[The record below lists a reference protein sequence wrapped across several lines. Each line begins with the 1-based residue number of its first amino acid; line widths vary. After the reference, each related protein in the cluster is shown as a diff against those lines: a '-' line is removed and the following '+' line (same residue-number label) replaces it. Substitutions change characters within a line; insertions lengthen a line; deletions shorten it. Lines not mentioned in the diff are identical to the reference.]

1 MRAGAAAQARAG
13 QSGANSSA
21 PAPAASEQAA
31 PAVAPLSRRWL
42 WLLGAIALALS
53 FTQSPGQISPDTK
66 LDLTANPLRFLAR
79 ATNLWNSELP
89 FGQAQNQAYGYLFP
103 HGTFFLAGHLLGL
116 PGWITQ
122 RLWWALLLTVG
133 FWGLLRVAEV
143 LRIGSPTSRVI
154 AAAAFALSPRVLTT
168 LGSISSETLPIMLA
182 PWVLLPTILAL
193 RGAGAAAEPARSD
206 AARSVRRLAGQAGVA
221 VALMGAVN
229 AIATLAGCLPAV
241 IWWACHRPN
250 RVWWRY
256 TAWWLAALTLAMSW
270 WLVALILLFRIS
282 PPFLDFIES
291 SGVTTQWSSL
301 IEVLRGTASWTP
313 FVAPNATA
321 GAPLVTGSVAILATC
336 LVAAAGLAGLA
347 MRDLPARGRLATML
361 MVGVVLITAGYGGG
375 LGSPVA
381 HQVQAFLDAG
391 GAPLRNVHKL
401 ETVIRIPILLGL
413 AHLLARI
420 PLPGSAPTPTWI
432 NALARPERDKR
443 VAAGIVVLTA
453 LMTSTSLAWT
463 GRITP
468 PGTFSAIPGYWHEA
482 ADWLTEHNT
491 GAPAPGRVLVVPG
504 APFATQLWGTSHDE
518 PLQVLGNGPWGVRD
532 SIPLTPPRTIR
543 AMDSVQRLFAA
554 GRPSVGLADTLA
566 RQGISYVVL
575 RNDLDPDTSR
585 SARPILVHRAITGS
599 PRLQK
604 VAQFGAPVGPGPV
617 SGFVNDSGLRPRYPA
632 VEIYR
637 VHTDEAAAGDP
648 GAPYLADTDQLA
660 RVNGGP
666 EALLRLDE
674 RRRLLGQPPLGP
686 VLMTTDAM
694 SAGLPTPRKTGV
706 TVTDTPV
713 ARETDYGRVDDH
725 SSAIRAAD
733 DARHTFNRV
742 ADYPTPG
749 AATVYG
755 GWTGGRLTVSSSSS
769 DATAL
774 PDVAPATSPDA
785 AIDSDSATAWVSN
798 GLQSAVGQWLQ
809 VDFDHPVTNAVIAI
823 TPSATAVGAQVRKIQ
838 VSTVNGTTTLRFDEA
853 GKPLIAALPFGET
866 PWVRITAIGTDDGS
880 AGVQFGITELSITQ
894 YDASGFA
901 HPVDLR
907 HTVLVPCPPPNAA
920 VASWDLGSELLGRP
934 GCAMGPKN
942 MRCAASMAL
951 APEAPV
957 TFSRM
962 LSVPEPVSVIPA
974 VWVRARQ
981 GPKLADLIAEPDTT
995 RARGD
1000 SDLLDVLGSAYAAAD
1015 GDPATAWTAPQRV
1028 VQHKTPPTLTLTLPR
1043 PTQVTGLRLV
1053 PSGSSVPAHPTMVAV
1068 DLGEGPQVRELK
1080 TSRSGYPGA
1089 AAPQRLPLKPRIT
1102 DTVTISLLDWEDV
1115 IDRTAVGFDQLKPPG
1130 LAEIAVLGADGR
1142 PVAAAD
1148 AARNR
1153 AREITVDCA
1162 HGPVVAIAGRF
1173 VHTSIQ
1179 TTVGA
1184 LLDGEPVAAQ
1194 PCERQPIMVPAGQQ
1208 ELLISPGVQFIVD
1221 GAQLSG
1227 PLAATLSPATT
1238 TPLTAAGAWGPSR
1251 REVQVAESTTSRVLV
1266 VPESINPGW
1275 VARTSTGTRLT
1286 PLAVNGWQQGWVV
1299 PAGTSGTITLTF
1311 APNSL
1316 YRAGLAGGLALLPLL
1331 ALMAWWQAHRK
1342 PGSREPTPAA
1352 RPWTLG
1358 PWATVPVLAAGALIA
1373 GVVGVVVFGA
1383 AVGLQ
1388 SALRDRPLRRD
1399 AVTVGLSAGGLI
1411 VAGAALSRHPWRSVD
1426 GYAGHSTGVQL
1437 LALISLAA
1445 LAASVTMRD
1454 AERPKVGVPSA
1465 TQRRQ
1470 GEPRSSAP
1478 ASAVVLRPH
1487 EPNWKGCQDD
1497 LPPPGDEPS

>member
-1 MRAGAAAQARAG
+1 MRAGRRPIEEPGNRTEPDPTRAGAAARAKAG
-13 QSGANSSA
+13 QSESNLSA
-21 PAPAASEQAA
+21 AA
-31 PAVAPLSRRWL
+31 PTAAKQTASAVAPLSRRWW
-42 WLLGAIALALS
+42 WLVGTFALALT
-53 FTQSPGQISPDTK
+53 FAQSPGQISPDTK

-103 HGTFFLAGHLLGL
+103 HGAFFLAGHMLEL

-122 RLWWALLLTVG
+122 RLWWALLLTIG
-133 FWGLLRVAEV
+133 FWGFLRVAEV
-143 LRIGSPTSRVI
+143 LGIGSPTSRVI

-193 RGAGAAAEPARSD
+193 RGAGAAADTATSG
-206 AARSVRRLAGQAGVA
+206 AVRSVRRLAGQAGVA

-229 AIATLAGCLPAV
+229 AIATLAGCLPAI
-241 IWWACHRPN
+241 IWLACHRPN
-250 RVWWRY
+250 RVWWRF

-347 MRDLPARGRLATML
+347 GMAGRSTATAGRLATML
-361 MVGVVLITAGYGGG
+361 LVGVVLIAAGYGGG

-401 ETVIRIPILLGL
+401 ETVIRIPVLLGL
-413 AHLLARI
+413 AQLLGRI
-420 PLPGSAPTPTWI
+420 PLPGSAPRPTWI
-432 NALARPERDKR
+432 HAFARPERDKR
-443 VAAGIVVLTA
+443 VAAGIVILTA
-453 LMTSTSLAWT
+453 LMTGTSLAWT

-468 PGTFSAIPGYWHEA
+468 PGTFSAIPQYWHEA

-518 PLQVLGNGPWGVRD
+518 PLQVLGNSPWGVRD
-532 SIPLTPPRTIR
+532 SIPLTPPQTIR

-554 GRPSVGLADTLA
+554 GRPSAGLADTLA

-585 SARPILVHRAITGS
+585 SARPILVHRAIAGS

-617 SGFVNDSGLRPRYPA
+617 SGFINDSGLRPRYPA

-637 VHTDEAAAGDP
+637 VVAAAGDP

-660 RVNGGP
+660 RVSGGP
-666 EALLRLDE
+666 EALLRVDE

-686 VLMTTDAM
+686 ILMTADAA
-694 SAGLPTPRKTGV
+694 SAGLAVPRKAGV
-706 TVTDTPV
+706 IVTDTPV

-742 ADYPTPG
+742 PDYPTPG

-774 PDVAPATSPDA
+774 PDVAAATSPA
-785 AIDSDSATAWVSN
+785 AAVDSDSATAWVSN

-838 VSTVNGTTTLRFDEA
+838 VSTVTGTTTLRFDEA
-853 GKPLIAALPFGET
+853 GKPLTAALPFGET
-866 PWVRITAIGTDDGS
+866 PWVRITAIGTEDGS
-880 AGVQFGITELSITQ
+880 AGVQFGITDLSITQ

-907 HTVLVPCPPPNAA
+907 HTVLVPNPPPNTA
-920 VASWDLGSELLGRP
+920 VARWDLGSELLGRP
-934 GCAMGPKN
+934 GCAMGPEN
-942 MRCAASMAL
+942 MHCAASMAL
-951 APEAPV
+951 APEVPD

-962 LSVPEPVSVIPA
+962 LSVPEPVSVMPA

-995 RARGD
+995 QARGD
-1000 SDLLDVLGSAYAAAD
+1000 SDLLDVLGSAYAATD

-1028 VQHKTPPTLTLTLPR
+1028 VQHKTPPTLTVTLPR
-1043 PTQVTGLRLV
+1043 PTLVTGLRLV

-1068 DLGEGPQVRELK
+1068 DLGQGPQLRELK
-1080 TSRSGYPGA
+1080 TSGDGSTG
-1089 AAPQRLPLKPRIT
+1089 PQRLPLKPLVT
-1102 DTVTISLLDWEDV
+1102 NTVTISLLDWENV

-1130 LAEIAVLGADGR
+1130 LAEIAVLGSDGR
-1142 PVAAAD
+1142 PVGPAD

-1162 HGPVVAIAGRF
+1162 HGPVIAIAGRF
-1173 VHTSIQ
+1173 VHTAIR

-1184 LLDGEPVAAQ
+1184 LLDGDPVPAQ
-1194 PCERQPIMVPAGQQ
+1194 PCERRPIMLPAGQQ
-1208 ELLISPGVQFIVD
+1208 ELLVSPGAQFVVD

-1227 PLAATLSPATT
+1227 PLAAELPTSP
-1238 TPLTAAGAWGPSR
+1238 TPASIGAWGPAR
-1251 REVQVAESTTSRVLV
+1251 REVQVAALTTSRVLV

-1275 VARTSTGTRLT
+1275 VARTSIGTRLT
-1286 PLAVNGWQQGWVV
+1286 PVAVNGWQQGWVV

-1331 ALMAWWQAHRK
+1331 ALMAWWPARQK
-1342 PGSREPTPAA
+1342 PGSRQPAPAA
-1352 RPWTLG
+1352 RPWASG
-1358 PWATVPVLAAGALIA
+1358 GWAAVAVLAVGAVIA

-1383 AVGLQ
+1383 ALGLQ
-1388 SALRDRPLRRD
+1388 WALRDRPERRD

-1411 VAGAALSRHPWRSVD
+1411 LAGAALSRHPWRSVE
-1426 GYAGHSTGVQL
+1426 GYAGHSAGVQL

-1445 LAASVTMRD
+1445 LAASVVT
-1454 AERPKVGVPSA
+1454 
-1465 TQRRQ
+1465 
-1470 GEPRSSAP
+1470 
-1478 ASAVVLRPH
+1478 LRPR
-1487 EPNWKGCQDD
+1487 EP
-1497 LPPPGDEPS
+1497 